1 MDQTFDGKEHNKSE
15 TPKTVP
21 LKRREKSVQFDTQ
34 FNRAY
39 SNSFMTGRG
48 IRNFVF
54 GNII

>member
-34 FNRAY
+34 VNRAY
-39 SNSFMTGRG
+39 SNSFVTGRG
-48 IRNFVF
+48 ICSLR
-54 GNII
+54 